1 MSWLQNVKLKGNLF
15 MAQELC
21 ESRGGQPSL
30 ISLTFSVEVKQHL
43 KKKKKKKKAY
53 KTGMWQC
60 STSTFEDSCGCTAL
74 DMLESREMTEQTD
87 WREKSKSQ
95 VVCVSEDLKCWGP

>member
-1 MSWLQNVKLKGNLF
+1 MSLLQNVKVKGNLF

-30 ISLTFSVEVKQHL
+30 ISLTFSVDVKQYL
-43 KKKKKKKKAY
+43 KKKKKKKAY

-60 STSTFEDSCGCTAL
+60 WTSTFEGSCGCTAL
-74 DMLESREMTEQTD
+74 DMLESREVT
-87 WREKSKSQ
+87 
-95 VVCVSEDLKCWGP
+95 